1 MRAALA
7 AILLLLALVAPGFA
21 ALDPSEMLDDP
32 AAEARAR
39 AISKE
44 LRCLVCQN
52 QSIDDSDA
60 ELAHD
65 LRALVRD
72 RIRAGDTDAEVF
84 AFVVARYGDFV
95 LMTPPFT
102 PATWLLWLAP
112 GLVLVVGG
120 GLALLILRRAR
131 TGDGNQRLTADEEAR
146 LAALTNAETVD
157 KSE

>member
-1 MRAALA
+1 MRACLA
-7 AILLLLALVAPGFA
+7 AFFLLMVLAVPGFA

-32 AAEARAR
+32 AEEARAR

-44 LRCLVCQN
+44 LRCMVCQN

-65 LRALVRD
+65 LRAVVRD
-72 RIRAGDTDAEVF
+72 RIRAGDSDAEVF
-84 AFVVARYGDFV
+84 DFVVARYGDFV

-112 GLVLVVGG
+112 GLVLLIGG
-120 GLALLILRRAR
+120 GIAFAVLRRAHGGR
-131 TGDGNQRLTADEEAR
+131 GEFRLTAEEEAR
-146 LAALTNAETVD
+146 LAELTKPDGGPPVE
-157 KSE
+157 

>member
-1 MRAALA
+1 MRATLA
-7 AILLLLALVAPGFA
+7 ALLLLLTFAAPGFA
-21 ALDPSEMLDDP
+21 ALDPTEMLDDP
-32 AAEARAR
+32 VEEARAR

-60 ELAHD
+60 ALAHD

-72 RIRAGDTDAEVF
+72 RIRAGDADAEVF
-84 AFVVARYGDFV
+84 EFVVARYGDFV

-112 GLVLVVGG
+112 GLVLVIGG
-120 GLALLILRRAR
+120 GVALLVLRRAR
-131 TGDGNQRLTADEEAR
+131 GRGNLGLSADEEAR
-146 LAALTNAETVD
+146 LAALVKPETPG